1 MTRVEN
7 LREVIDNLNRNGYR
21 QADWQLMLL
30 TDIALSLATIAD
42 TLKETREFFC
52 GDAERR
58 NDD

>member
-7 LREVIDNLNRNGYR
+7 LRETIDNLNRNGYR
-21 QADWQLMLL
+21 KDDWQLVLL

-52 GDAERR
+52 GAERGSE
-58 NDD
+58 